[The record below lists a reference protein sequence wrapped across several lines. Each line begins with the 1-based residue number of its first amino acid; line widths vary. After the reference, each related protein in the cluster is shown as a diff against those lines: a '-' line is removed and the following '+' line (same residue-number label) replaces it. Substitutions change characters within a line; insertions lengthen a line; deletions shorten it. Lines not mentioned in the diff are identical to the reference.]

1 VVVATNLSGASWSEV
16 WRHQLRWS
24 RTIRVSRTAGYYG
37 YLATQAAFWS
47 VIAAIAGHGGI
58 AVAVMGARVAAGLVV
73 GRGVLKDPQV
83 SRYWYLMPLRDLWGF
98 AVWVAGLSG
107 DAVEW
112 RGQKLRLSADGKIT
126 SPNR

>member
-1 VVVATNLSGASWSEV
+1 MSSMIAAA
-16 WRHQLRWS
+16 
-24 RTIRVSRTAGYYG
+24 AGHWWIA
-37 YLATQAAFWS
+37 LS
-47 VIAAIAGHGGI
+47 VIG
-58 AVAVMGARVAAGLVV
+58 VRVAAGLVV

-112 RGQKLRLSADGKIT
+112 RGQKLRLSADGKIGT
-126 SPNR
+126 VS